1 MQPREIELTIRMTTD
16 APKEELERIDGED
29 VQRMVGTLWYTD
41 LMHVKVRIVEPEE
54 ETRCNHGR

>member
-16 APKEELERIDGED
+16 APKRELESIDGED

-54 ETRCNHGR
+54 KTQ

>member
-41 LMHVKVRIVEPEE
+41 LMYVKVRIAEP
-54 ETRCNHGR
+54 